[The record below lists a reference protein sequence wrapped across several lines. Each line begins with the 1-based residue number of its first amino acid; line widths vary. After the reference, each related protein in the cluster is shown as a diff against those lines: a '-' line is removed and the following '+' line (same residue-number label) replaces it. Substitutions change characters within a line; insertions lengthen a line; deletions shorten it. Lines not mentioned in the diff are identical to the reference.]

1 MPVPANSVA
10 VRPFGPNDAARA
22 ADGGHARRAA
32 AAGQLRATRAPRG
45 SSVAADLAAADP
57 APAGEGGAGYASLAA
72 LPSSSAAGSSSSAF
86 DAASSAFDGDDAS
99 SVADSSA
106 LDASSVGGGS
116 DGEGGY
122 AVDAASEAGSSLF
135 DQSEGEADGASAF
148 GESEVSDGGA
158 SEVSELTF
166 GAPSEGGF

>member
-1 MPVPANSVA
+1 MRGEGARALAERGKALV
-10 VRPFGPNDAARA
+10 AARREAIA
-22 ADGGHARRAA
+22 AIEAQLERDALAPPLARRPK
-32 AAGQLRATRAPRG
+32 RPHTSR
-45 SSVAADLAAADP
+45 SSR
-57 APAGEGGAGYASLAA
+57 GAGYASLAA
-72 LPSSSAAGSSSSAF
+72 LPGSSAAGSSSSAF

-135 DQSEGEADGASAF
+135 DQSEGEANGASAF

-166 GAPSEGGF
+166 GAPSEGGL

>member
-1 MPVPANSVA
+1 MATV
-10 VRPFGPNDAARA
+10 
-22 ADGGHARRAA
+22 AA
-32 AAGQLRATRAPRG
+32 APPTVCAHVQCRSREATI
-45 SSVAADLAAADP
+45 
-57 APAGEGGAGYASLAA
+57 GAR
-72 LPSSSAAGSSSSAF
+72 
-86 DAASSAFDGDDAS
+86 
-99 SVADSSA
+99 
-106 LDASSVGGGS
+106 GS